1 MTTLFMHK
9 KGERRNDKSR
19 RAQQRKRDKIWAR
32 MILRLPEE
40 LRQPDGTMEKNHTR
54 EQYIDL
60 AREILA
66 KGGR

>member
-19 RAQQRKRDKIWAR
+19 RAHQRKRDKAWAKKV
-32 MILRLPEE
+32 LRSEVEYPE
-40 LRQPDGTMEKNHTR
+40 QFR
-54 EQYIDL
+54 EL

>member
-19 RAQQRKRDKIWAR
+19 RAQQRKRDKAWAKKV
-32 MILRLPEE
+32 LRSEVEYPEQF
-40 LRQPDGTMEKNHTR
+40 R
-54 EQYIDL
+54 DL